1 MSFSAFC
8 CIILFCGA
16 SCRDFFQGGNA
27 VFENIVFDESCKR
40 KIEHSIK
47 SKTFPHAVI
56 LEGANA
62 ETRLSAAKEIACALV
77 CTGEEK
83 PCGICR
89 ACKKAKSGN
98 HPDIYIFQKDDSAAA
113 IKVDD
118 VRLIREKALLL
129 PNDGDKSIF
138 IISEAQ
144 FMNPQ
149 AQNALL
155 KIFEEPAPH
164 VCFILT
170 CPSRTAFL
178 DTITSRAAA
187 FMLSQEENFKVNGE
201 ESKEALDLA
210 KKLIDVLCS
219 SNEFEFLKETSV
231 FLKNKELFKAVLPFL
246 IYIFRDALVKNE
258 PLTDCKEQAENLRR
272 VFTQKKLLSLIE
284 ETKLLMDAVEK
295 SANHNLTITRLCS
308 VFYRIKNN

>member
-1 MSFSAFC
+1 MPQ
-8 CIILFCGA
+8 
-16 SCRDFFQGGNA
+16 FFQGGNG

-47 SKTFPHAVI
+47 SQTFPHAVI

-62 ETRLSAAKEIACALV
+62 ETRLSAAKEIACTLV

-83 PCGICR
+83 PCGVCR

-98 HPDIYIFQKDDSAAA
+98 HPDIYVFQKDDSAAA

-144 FMNPQ
+144 YMNPQ

-187 FMLSQEENFKVNGE
+187 FMLSQEQDFKADGE
-201 ESKEALDLA
+201 GDEEALALA
-210 KKLIDVLCS
+210 AKLIDALCS

-231 FLKNKELFKAVLPFL
+231 FSKDNFMYDF
-246 IYIFRDALVKNE
+246 
-258 PLTDCKEQAENLRR
+258 
-272 VFTQKKLLSLIE
+272 VFIS
-284 ETKLLMDAVEK
+284 
-295 SANHNLTITRLCS
+295 
-308 VFYRIKNN
+308 